1 MAVTLE
7 QVERLREKADI
18 SYEEAKALLE
28 QTDGDLLEALILLE
42 RQGRVERPGGGF
54 YSTRPQGQ
62 EEGRPLSGPLGVGE
76 YWRRTR
82 TDTTK
87 MNWRTRLR
95 EIWDTLVNVLRHST
109 ENQFE
114 VWRRGELMTSI
125 PVLILII
132 LVIVAFWI
140 SLPLLVVGLVMGCRY
155 RFSGPDLGKETIN
168 DAMGTVSE
176 TVDEM
181 VDSVKRELG
190 GRHRKRK

>member
-28 QTDGDLLEALILLE
+28 QTGGDLLDALILLE
-42 RQGRVERPGGGF
+42 RQGRVERPGGAF
-54 YSTRPQGQ
+54 YSTRPNQ
-62 EEGRPLSGPLGVGE
+62 EGRPPSGPLGMGD

-82 TDTTK
+82 TDTTR
-87 MNWRTRLR
+87 MNWRTRWR

-114 VWRRGELMTSI
+114 VWRRGEMMTSI

-132 LVIVAFWI
+132 LLIVAFWI
-140 SLPLLVVGLVMGCRY
+140 SLPLLVVGLVTGCRY
-155 RFSGPDLGKETIN
+155 RFSGPDLGKDNIN
-168 DAMGTVSE
+168 SAMNTVSE
-176 TVDEM
+176 TVDDM
-181 VDSVKRELG
+181 VDSVKQELR
-190 GRHRKRK
+190 GRRQKRK

>member
-1 MAVTLE
+1 MAVSLE

-18 SYEEAKALLE
+18 SYEEAKTLLE
-28 QTDGDLLEALILLE
+28 QTGGDLLEALILLE

-54 YSTRPQGQ
+54 YTTRPQG
-62 EEGRPLSGPLGVGE
+62 EERPLSGPLGVGD

-87 MNWRTRLR
+87 MSWRDRLR
-95 EIWDTLVNVLRHST
+95 EVWDTLVNVLRHST

-140 SLPLLVVGLVMGCRY
+140 SLPLLVVGLIIGCRY
-155 RFSGPDLGKETIN
+155 RFSGPDLGKENIN
-168 DAMGTVSE
+168 NAMNTVSE
-176 TVDEM
+176 TVDDM
-181 VDSVKRELG
+181 VDSVKQELR
-190 GRHRKRK
+190 GRHGKRK

>member
-1 MAVTLE
+1 MAVSLE

-28 QTDGDLLEALILLE
+28 QTDGDLLDALILLE

-54 YSTRPQGQ
+54 YSTRPPDQ
-62 EEGRPLSGPLGVGE
+62 EERPPSRPLGVGD

-87 MNWRTRLR
+87 MNWHTRLR

-140 SLPLLVVGLVMGCRY
+140 SLLLLVVGLVMGCRY

-181 VDSVKRELG
+181 VDSVKRGLG
-190 GRHRKRK
+190 GRRRKRK

>member
-28 QTDGDLLEALILLE
+28 QTGGDLLDALILLE
-42 RQGRVERPGGGF
+42 RQGRLDGQGGGF
-54 YSTRPQGQ
+54 YTTRPQGPG
-62 EEGRPLSGPLGVGE
+62 EDSPTTGPLKVGD

-87 MNWRTRLR
+87 MDWKARLR
-95 EIWDTLVNVLRHST
+95 EFWDTLVNLLRHST

-114 VWRRGELMTSI
+114 VWRRGEMMTSI

-132 LVIVAFWI
+132 LLIVAFCI
-140 SLPLLVVGLVMGCRY
+140 SVPLILVGLVLGCRY
-155 RFSGPDLGKETIN
+155 RFSGPDLGKENIN
-168 DAMGTVSE
+168 SAMDSVSD
-176 TVDEM
+176 TVDDM
-181 VDSVKRELG
+181 VDSVKREFR
-190 GRHRKRK
+190 GRHNKRK